1 MDEGKPVRDEVRGIS
16 SWPAPW
22 EGLGDGDYPAS
33 ELVGSLLL
41 LLLVVLLLLITRRA
55 DLVAINPQLLLGIPH

>member
-22 EGLGDGDYPAS
+22 EGLGDREYPAS

-41 LLLVVLLLLITRRA
+41 LLLVVLLL
-55 DLVAINPQLLLGIPH
+55 P